1 MLRLVVPQLI
11 VFAEGNQV
19 RWVEIYQISC
29 LVIYVGKKLSIVLVK
44 PLSPLLT
51 QQLEIVV
58 KCIADVL
65 VEVHIANREIEL
77 PLSVEAQHV
86 GSFNHMDTAFLN
98 VTFACEGRTRI
109 RVEYTCA
116 DNRSPSAVSS
126 GFYNHANSSDLL
138 FLTFPQDSLLLKETE
153 TERVVGKLEKNKGLT
168 YFYYGNIKYELQ

>member
-1 MLRLVVPQLI
+1 MKTNLKILGLLLAVGAVLSSCEKKNFWGDFPMQQFMDYMPFHVGDTLHYQYPFVVTN
-11 VFAEGNQV
+11 VTADYGGGSTYEGEFAH
-19 RWVEIYQISC
+19 Y
-29 LVIYVGKKLSIVLVK
+29 
-44 PLSPLLT
+44 
-51 QQLEIVV
+51 
-58 KCIADVL
+58 
-65 VEVHIANREIEL
+65 
-77 PLSVEAQHV
+77 SVEAQHV
-86 GSFNHMDTAFLN
+86 GSFNHKDTAFLN
-98 VTFACEGRTRI
+98 VTFACERRTRI